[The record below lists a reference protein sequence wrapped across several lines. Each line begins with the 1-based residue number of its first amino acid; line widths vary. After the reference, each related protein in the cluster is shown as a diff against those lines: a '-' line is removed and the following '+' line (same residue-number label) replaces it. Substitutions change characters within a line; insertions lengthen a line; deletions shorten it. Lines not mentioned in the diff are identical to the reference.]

1 MNRPEKTP
9 EAASE
14 AANEGADVVNEHSQI
29 TAEIDTKQALGL
41 IRFSRGTSKYDNRPA
56 QCEAADFDAFTDAV
70 LGDRAAAKGLAYV
83 CAPMREGHHNN
94 PDRYPGVAAWRL
106 KNLAQPRCFLPMDL
120 DGFDNPETFTKLLTW
135 LERFQ
140 GFAYATASSTPDAP
154 RCRVVLAQSRATDQK
169 EGEALCEAVQAMIE
183 RELGAGRVK
192 FDVSVYNA
200 AQPLYTPPLD
210 AETFRFTGSP
220 VDVDAVLAQM
230 PTKKP
235 QVNGSRLELVK
246 GEDQILNTLNAL
258 GMIRADKGGGAYWIE
273 CPFAD
278 QHTSF
283 TGDGET
289 IYYLAHTNGFAM
301 AHFKCLHA
309 HCAKRTDMDFKLEL
323 IEKHLKQTGKRP
335 AWGVQVDTTDQPF
348 QPDTELEWL
357 LANAPAPI
365 KAYVDWHLQNA
376 FRPHPV
382 FALASALLFVQAFIG
397 RSVRL
402 PRDLRVN
409 LCQLVFAPTE
419 SGKNAVIDLAEN
431 AIAQL
436 FDKKVFAAVLHFA
449 QRFASHQAM
458 LWKLSDNP
466 QVVWANAE
474 MVKTLLDLMAAKEG
488 TPQYTMCTVLMDLY
502 DAATRRHMEPI
513 NYTGHDTRSKKM
525 PPLSYPFFAVVGLG
539 VTTSIGKFND
549 AASEDGLLNRFLC
562 WVVED
567 LPPMGSGQPETP
579 LPAVV
584 VKWAQGLQAK
594 KFVEFMDPNTSPRD
608 SAREAKVLALYPEFE
623 ADWRREG
630 EYGAQR
636 AQKAPGVWGRYA
648 QKILQV
654 AMLYA
659 AADSMKVTPAGFEWA
674 KRLVHW
680 NVTRFGQQFDGQ
692 GGGAQDVV
700 GKVRNAFLACFGKP
714 DAVIFYNKHGHLSSG
729 YIARQCRPWKD
740 NPTVRPIVVRA
751 LVEEGIIQ
759 EIKLENGGGGV
770 GYRLLQV

>member
-1 MNRPEKTP
+1 MSMQKKAP
-9 EAASE
+9 EAALDGTEGSAE
-14 AANEGADVVNEHSQI
+14 GNVGIKDTSANVSNQLA
-29 TAEIDTKQALGL
+29 
-41 IRFSRGTSKYDNRPA
+41 IRFSRGETKHDNLPA
-56 QCEAADFDAFTDAV
+56 QREAADFDDFADAV

-83 CAPMREGHHNN
+83 CAPLGEGFHNH
-94 PDRYPGVAAWRL
+94 PDMYPGVAAWRL
-106 KNLAQPRCFLPMDL
+106 KKLAQPRCFLPLDL
-120 DGFDNPETFTKLLTW
+120 DGFDSPETFTRLLAW

-140 GFAYATASSTPDAP
+140 GFAYTTASSTPDAP
-154 RCRVVLAQSRATDQK
+154 RCRVVLAQSRATDQG
-169 EGEALCEAVQAMIE
+169 EGKALGEAVQAMIE
-183 RELGAGRVK
+183 AELGAGMK
-192 FDVSVYNA
+192 FDQSVYGA
-200 AQPLYTPPLD
+200 AQPLYTPLLE
-210 AETFRFTGSP
+210 AETFRFSGVP
-220 VDVDAVLAQM
+220 VDVDAMLAQS
-230 PTKKP
+230 PPKKP
-235 QVNGSRLELVK
+235 QTNGSRLELVK
-246 GEDQILNTLNAL
+246 GEDLILNTLNVL
-258 GMIRADKGGGAYWIE
+258 GMVRAEKGGGAYYIQ
-273 CPFAD
+273 CPFED

-309 HCAKRTDMDFKLEL
+309 HCAKRTDTDFKLEL
-323 IEKHLKQTGKRP
+323 IRKYQKQMGKLP
-335 AWGVQVDTTDQPF
+335 AWGVQADIAEQPE
-348 QPDTELEWL
+348 QPDTELEWI
-357 LANAPAPI
+357 LANAPATI
-365 KAYVDWHLQNA
+365 QAYVEWHMENA

-382 FALASALLFVQAFIG
+382 FALASALLFIQAFIG

-409 LCQLVFAPTE
+409 LGQLVFAPTE

-436 FDKKVFAAVLHFA
+436 SDKKVFAAVLHFA
-449 QRFASHQAM
+449 SRFASHQAM

-539 VTTSIGKFND
+539 VTNAIGRFND
-549 AASEDGLLNRFLC
+549 AAAEDGLLNRFLC

-594 KFVEFMDPNTSPRD
+594 KFVEFLDPNTPPP
-608 SAREAKVLALYPEFE
+608 AAALQREAKVLALYPAFD

-636 AQKAPGVWGRYA
+636 AQTAPGVWGRYA

-659 AADSMKVTPAGFEWA
+659 VADSMRVTPEGFEWA

-680 NVTRFGQQFDGQ
+680 NVSRFGQQFDGQ

-700 GKVRNAFLACFGKP
+700 GKVRNAFLACFEKP
-714 DAVIFYNKHGHLSSG
+714 AAVAEHKKHGHLSSG
-729 YIARQCRPWKD
+729 YIARQCRAWKD
-740 NPTVRPIVVRA
+740 NPTVRPIVVKA
-751 LVEEGIIQ
+751 LQDEGIIQ
-759 EIKLENGGGGV
+759 EIKIESGGGGV